1 MHAFE
6 CIVFLA
12 SKDFVIVYLH
22 SNMTLVVT
30 ISEHVLYF

>member
-12 SKDFVIVYLH
+12 SKDFVIFYLD

-30 ISEHVLYF
+30 I